1 MRGPNFLHEIEDD
14 EFLDPL
20 NDTDLSCVHFA
31 VLPEVN
37 CCFTRF
43 TESWN
48 NHRLSTEG
56 NMTPQALFALGL
68 IERKIFNE
76 PTREFSFPTEGNL
89 GSTSLLT
96 QNGMDDD
103 VTVVAVP
110 STPSSVCAT
119 LQLTLS
125 QISNHT
131 LEFGRNKY
139 MEAIQVVGRHIQSGC
154 NECFV

>member
-1 MRGPNFLHEIEDD
+1 
-14 EFLDPL
+14 
-20 NDTDLSCVHFA
+20 
-31 VLPEVN
+31 
-37 CCFTRF
+37 
-43 TESWN
+43 
-48 NHRLSTEG
+48 
-56 NMTPQALFALGL
+56 MTPQALFALGL
-68 IERKIFNE
+68 IERQISNE

-110 STPSSVCAT
+110 STPSSVCNSPT
-119 LQLTLS
+119 DFVT
-125 QISNHT
+125 NT

-139 MEAIQVVGRHIQSGC
+139 MEAIPVVGRHIQSGC